1 MITKGH
7 SRRGSPNGRQGLIRL
22 AQLLRLDE
30 WPSEGR
36 TLGEIL
42 KSIWDPAEWAEL
54 TEHTGELQPR
64 SLNDVPRMAIIPV
77 YPSSSPQ
84 YGKLAEETRVF
95 LEAWNSGQL
104 VAKGRRGD
112 LLTAPVEIP
121 PPSVGYD
128 IEVVDFTRSVIRD
141 PTYPKKVIYDLRFFL
156 PNTESKFESAIERN
170 ATSRWAI
177 AEALRMKAVGEI
189 DESIKITAFA
199 KELANRMEAARDN
212 GDKSVKPVRW
222 RHIKNSLRDWG
233 LWPITS
239 IK

>member
-1 MITKGH
+1 
-7 SRRGSPNGRQGLIRL
+7 L

-42 KSIWDPAEWAEL
+42 KSIIEPAEWAEL
-54 TEHTGELQPR
+54 TERTGELHPR
-64 SLNDVPRMAIIPV
+64 YLNNTRLVVIPV
-77 YPSSSPQ
+77 YPSSSPA
-84 YGKLAEETRVF
+84 YGQLAEEYRVF

-112 LLTAPVEIP
+112 LLKAPEVIP

-128 IEVVDFTRSVIRD
+128 IEVWDFTRSVIRD
-141 PTYPKKVIYDLRFFL
+141 PTYPKKVIYNLRFL
-156 PNTESKFESAIERN
+156 LSDTESKSESAIERT
-170 ATSRWAI
+170 ATSRWVI

-212 GDKSVKPVRW
+212 GDKSVKPVNW